1 MNALQYTTVDRVLA
15 KVHRDLR
22 GINLNESDAIEWI
35 GEALEFL
42 KVRQIQEEDNKWLQV
57 KDYESDIPDG
67 LQLIIQVT
75 RCNET
80 LIEEGEEIDLSNICK
95 EENTTP
101 IRLANGTFYNSI
113 VCRNK
118 DDTLYQNCEDE
129 YTIVGTIEKKLRF
142 SFDSGYVS
150 LSYIKNALD
159 KETGYP
165 LVPDN
170 ASYMSAITY
179 YIKWKMAERY
189 DWSGRR
195 GAAQQAAIAEKNW
208 LKYARQAKNYMKM
221 PKTLDDFQDLLE
233 QTHYLIPRQKRYYGY
248 FGKIGKGENI
258 SFNVL

>member
-1 MNALQYTTVDRVLA
+1 MNTLQYTTVDRVLA

-42 KVRQIQEEDNKWLQV
+42 KVRQIQEEAITPLQV
-57 KDYESDIPDG
+57 VKYESDIPNG
-67 LQLIIQVT
+67 LQMIIQVS
-75 RCNET
+75 RCNEA
-80 LIEEGEEIDLSNICK
+80 LLDDKKSNLSDICK

-118 DDTLYQNCEDE
+118 DNTLYQNCEDE
-129 YTIVGTIEKKLRF
+129 YTIVGITEKKLRF
-142 SFDSGYVS
+142 SFDSGYVL

-159 KETGYP
+159 KKTGYP

-170 ASYMSAITY
+170 ASYMSAIVY

-189 DWSGRR
+189 DWNGRR
-195 GAAQQAAIAEKNW
+195 GAAQQAATAEKNW

-248 FGKIGKGENI
+248 FGKIGKEEKPAFGT
-258 SFNVL
+258 S